1 MRKMILMA
9 IAGYFWKKFQARGIK
24 PTNVRGVRRSY

>member
-9 IAGYFWKKFQARGIK
+9 IAGYVWKKFQERGMKPRVTPAPAR
-24 PTNVRGVRRSY
+24 RY

>member
-9 IAGYFWKKFQARGIK
+9 IAGYFWKKYKANKAGAPRA
-24 PTNVRGVRRSY
+24 TATRR

>member
-9 IAGYFWKKFQARGIK
+9 IAGYVWKKFQARGMK
-24 PTNVRGVRRSY
+24 PRATPAPARRY